1 MVGAGRM
8 RRRGT
13 WAVALAAV
21 AVLVGQ
27 PALADDGLATGG
39 LSRYV
44 LDPRSTTVD
53 ATVTIDLRNATPNR
67 GGLFYFYNTFSV
79 PVPAGAQHVQARS
92 GGSTLAVSLK
102 GTEDPSTRLAR
113 ISMACPILRSQLH
126 RRLGEEPVEELR
138 FDGRV
143 VVVTGG
149 GRGIGRSHALLFA
162 TRGAQVVVADYGAS
176 LAGAGAS
183 SEPADDV
190 VQEIA
195 ATGGNAVA
203 CFASVA
209 EEAGA
214 ASIVEAALTNFGRID
229 AVINNAGIS
238 DKHPFEELTVEQYH
252 RMMDVHM
259 FGTLYV
265 TRAVWPHFVKA
276 GYGRVVNTTSEGML
290 GTLEQLTSY
299 GAAKGAVLGLTRTL
313 AAEGLK
319 HGIRVNA
326 VAPRARTR
334 MAEEGKGA
342 YEPGSAVARR
352 YDEVMASLDP
362 ELVSPT
368 AVYLAHESCRVNG
381 EALVSGGGNVRRMAV
396 VLTQGIEKPGL
407 TVEDVAENLD
417 TILDITDPEVPVIG
431 GFGS

>member
-1 MVGAGRM
+1 
-8 RRRGT
+8 
-13 WAVALAAV
+13 
-21 AVLVGQ
+21 
-27 PALADDGLATGG
+27 
-39 LSRYV
+39 
-44 LDPRSTTVD
+44 VD
-53 ATVTIDLRNATPNR
+53 
-67 GGLFYFYNTFSV
+67 
-79 PVPAGAQHVQARS
+79 
-92 GGSTLAVSLK
+92 
-102 GTEDPSTRLAR
+102 
-113 ISMACPILRSQLH
+113 
-126 RRLGEEPVEELR
+126 ELR

-143 VVVTGG
+143 VIVTGG
-149 GRGIGRSHALLFA
+149 GRGVGRSHALLLA
-162 TRGAQVVVADYGAS
+162 SRGAQVVVADYGDS

-190 VQEIA
+190 VREIA
-195 ATGGNAVA
+195 AAGGNAVA

-214 ASIVEAALTNFGRID
+214 ASIVDAALTNFGRID

-238 DKHPFEELTVEQYH
+238 DKHPFDKLTVDQCH

-265 TRAVWPHFVKA
+265 TRAAWPHFVKA

-313 AAEGLK
+313 AAEGVA

-368 AVYLAHESCRVNG
+368 AAYLAHESCRLNG
-381 EALVSGGGNVRRMAV
+381 EALVSGGGNVRRMAI
-396 VLTQGIEKPGL
+396 VLSEGISKPAL

-417 TILDITDPEVPVIG
+417 TILDITDPEVPAIG

>member
-1 MVGAGRM
+1 M
-8 RRRGT
+8 
-13 WAVALAAV
+13 
-21 AVLVGQ
+21 
-27 PALADDGLATGG
+27 D
-39 LSRYV
+39 
-44 LDPRSTTVD
+44 
-53 ATVTIDLRNATPNR
+53 
-67 GGLFYFYNTFSV
+67 
-79 PVPAGAQHVQARS
+79 
-92 GGSTLAVSLK
+92 
-102 GTEDPSTRLAR
+102 
-113 ISMACPILRSQLH
+113 
-126 RRLGEEPVEELR
+126 ELR

-149 GRGIGRSHALLFA
+149 GRGIGRAHALLLGS
-162 TRGAQVVVADYGAS
+162 RGAQVVVADYGAS
-176 LAGAGAS
+176 LAGAGS
-183 SEPADDV
+183 SSAPADDV
-190 VQEIA
+190 VQEIRA
-195 ATGGNAVA
+195 AGGEAVA

-209 EEAGA
+209 EEPGA
-214 ASIVEAALTNFGRID
+214 ASIVDAALTNFGRID

-238 DKHPFEELTVEQYH
+238 DKHPFDELTVEQYR

-259 FGTLYV
+259 FGTLFV
-265 TRAVWPHFVKA
+265 TRAAWPHFVKA
-276 GYGRVVNTTSEGML
+276 DYGRVVNTTSEGML

-299 GAAKGAVLGLTRTL
+299 GSAKGAVLGLTRTL
-313 AAEGLK
+313 AAEGAA

-368 AVYLAHESCRVNG
+368 AAYLAHESCRLNG
-381 EALVSGGGNVRRMAV
+381 EALVSGGGSVRRMAV
-396 VLTQGIEKPGL
+396 VLSQGIGKPGL